1 MPSRHRLYLARHGET
16 EWNALGRLQGATD
29 IPLDASGRAQAE
41 ALGESLRGERIVSVT
56 TSDLSRA
63 RQTGELAGAA
73 LGLTVPPFIDHE
85 LRERSFGIFEGLT
98 RDQLEADHTE
108 AWRAWLASGVVPT
121 GGEAQ
126 PDIVARMKRGIAR
139 CFARSVETN
148 GPMLIVSHGAA
159 MRLFLS
165 ELTTE
170 VIVPIANGAVFR
182 LDLGDDGATI
192 AMEPWTPPTL

>member
-29 IPLDASGRAQAE
+29 IPLDASGRAQAK
-41 ALGESLRGERIVSVT
+41 ALGESLRGEGIVSVT

-63 RQTGELAGAA
+63 RQTGEAAGAA
-73 LGLTVPPFIDHE
+73 LGLTAPPFIDHE
-85 LRERSFGIFEGLT
+85 LRERSFGVFEGLT

-108 AWRAWLASGVVPT
+108 AWRAWRASGVVPT

-148 GPMLIVSHGAA
+148 GPMLIISHGAA